1 MFINWHLNCQRLNL
15 IIIQLA
21 SNSNLTTMNSQ
32 NNSQGQETNPVQEL
46 SFEELSQV
54 TDLQNSG
61 NLIETYIKGHN
72 WSDSYNCIT

>member
-1 MFINWHLNCQRLNL
+1 
-15 IIIQLA
+15 
-21 SNSNLTTMNSQ
+21 MNSQ
-32 NNSQGQETNPVQEL
+32 NSSQGQETNPVQEL